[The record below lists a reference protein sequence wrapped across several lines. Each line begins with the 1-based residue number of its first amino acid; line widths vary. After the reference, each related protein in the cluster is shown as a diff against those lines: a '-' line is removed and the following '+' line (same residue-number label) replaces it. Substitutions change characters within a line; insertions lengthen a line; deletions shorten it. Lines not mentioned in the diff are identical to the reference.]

1 MLQSQ
6 TVDATTMELLKQLMQ
21 LPDLEDFNLVGG
33 TNLALRFGHRLSI
46 DIDLF
51 SNVPF
56 VPLELFQ
63 SIKNAFPQAELKSST
78 RSMLFLYINE
88 VKVDC
93 VLAPFPYLRPIEVI
107 EDIRMVSVPDII
119 AMKLGAASSRG
130 VKKDFWD
137 IAELLDHYK
146 IEEMLV
152 FFAEKYKAS
161 DPFFVLRSLTYFED
175 AETQID
181 PDPLKKI
188 TWEQVKS
195 KIEKAVTKYLK
206 A

>member
-6 TVDATTMELLKQLMQ
+6 TVDATTLELLKQLMQ
-21 LPDLEDFNLVGG
+21 LRDLKDFNLVDGI
-33 TNLALRFGHRLSI
+33 NLALRFGHRLSI

-63 SIKNAFPQAELKSST
+63 AIKNRFPQAELKSSSH
-78 RSMLFLYINE
+78 SMLFLYINE
-88 VKVDC
+88 VKIDC
-93 VLAPFPYLRPIEVI
+93 VLVPFPYLRPIEI
-107 EDIRMVSVPDII
+107 IDDIRMVSVPDII
-119 AMKLGAASSRG
+119 AMKLAAVSSRG

-146 IEEMLV
+146 LDEMLA
-152 FFAEKYKAS
+152 FFAEKYKAN
-161 DPFFVLRSLTYFED
+161 DPFFVLRSLAYFED

-181 PDPLKKI
+181 PEPLKNISWQQIK
-188 TWEQVKS
+188 T
-195 KIEKAVTKYLK
+195 KIEKAIKLFLK
-206 A
+206 

>member
-6 TVDATTMELLKQLMQ
+6 TVDATTLELLKQLMQ
-21 LPDLEDFNLVGG
+21 LPDLEEFNLVGG

-51 SNVPF
+51 SNTPF

-63 SIKNAFPQAELKSST
+63 AIKNRFPQAELKSSS

-88 VKVDC
+88 VKIDC
-93 VLAPFPYLRPIEVI
+93 VLAPFPYLRPIEI
-107 EDIRMVSVPDII
+107 IDDIRMVSVPDII
-119 AMKLGAASSRG
+119 AMKLAAVSSRG

-146 IEEMLV
+146 LAEMLA
-152 FFAEKYKAS
+152 FFAEKYKAN
-161 DPFFVLRSLTYFED
+161 DPFFVLRSLAYFED
-175 AETQID
+175 AEPQID
-181 PDPLKKI
+181 PEPLKNI
-188 TWEQVKS
+188 SWQQVKM
-195 KIEKAVTKYLK
+195 KIEKAVK
-206 A
+206 AFLR